1 MVKALVKVV
10 NTKNVH
16 LDEVLDEV
24 QRVGR
29 VWFENFLI
37 EGLKVGKILKRSKV
51 TIITCELE
59 IAFIF
64 ILIWFFLIPLM
75 WLSVKMI

>member
-1 MVKALVKVV
+1 MVNYLVKVV
-10 NTKNVH
+10 NIKSVH

-37 EGLKVGKILKRSKV
+37 EGLKVGKILKRSHV
-51 TIITCELE
+51 TIIICELGNS
-59 IAFIF
+59 FIF
-64 ILIWFFLIPLM
+64 ILICFFFIQLM
-75 WLSVKMI
+75 FLSVEMV

>member
-1 MVKALVKVV
+1 MVNSLVKVV
-10 NTKNVH
+10 NIKSVH

-37 EGLKVGKILKRSKV
+37 EGLKVGKMLKLSHV
-51 TIITCELE
+51 TIITCNYV
-59 IAFIF
+59 FDF
-64 ILIWFFLIPLM
+64 YLI
-75 WLSVKMI
+75 

>member
-1 MVKALVKVV
+1 MVNSLVKVV
-10 NTKNVH
+10 NIKSVH

-37 EGLKVGKILKRSKV
+37 EELKVGKI
-51 TIITCELE
+51 I
-59 IAFIF
+59 
-64 ILIWFFLIPLM
+64 
-75 WLSVKMI
+75 